1 MSRSGLLLFAAFV
14 AAVTTAGDAEAQ
26 GRASWTSDRRDF
38 AAGDV
43 ITVLIDEYTLAASNQ
58 GDFSSDRRFNDL
70 GLGVGQTIAPSLPTV
85 GADVNTSNQA
95 ESRKQ
100 SDATRQ
106 NRFKG
111 EMTVRVIAVEEGGLL
126 RVEGK
131 KVVNIDKTSEELVL
145 RGLIRPH
152 DVTSANVVESWRIG
166 DAELVY
172 SSKRP
177 SPRGGVFGRILGAIW
192 P

>member
-1 MSRSGLLLFAAFV
+1 MSRSGLMLPAALLGIVLAAGS
-14 AAVTTAGDAEAQ
+14 ADAQ

-38 AAGDV
+38 APGDV
-43 ITVLIDEYTLAASNQ
+43 ITVLIDEYTLASSNQ
-58 GDFSSDRRFNDL
+58 DDFSSDGRFSDL
-70 GLGVGQTIAPSLPTV
+70 GLGVGQTVTPSLPSV

-106 NRFKG
+106 NRFQG
-111 EMTVRVIAVEEGGLL
+111 EMTVRVISVEDGGLL

-152 DVTSANVVESWRIG
+152 DVTSANMVESWRIG
-166 DAELVY
+166 EAELVY
-172 SSKRP
+172 SSKSP
-177 SPRGGVFGRILGAIW
+177 SSRGGILGRILGAIW